1 MNQIADTLKVV
12 QVPHGLSDTVLLAII
27 AALLAVVTLVLKAVI
42 DAQAK
47 KAERV
52 AASEAAKVSN
62 RLEQV
67 EIKIDG
73 RLTQLLEI
81 SKKEAEE
88 RGHRLGTEQQKAEQK
103 TKKP

>member
-73 RLTQLLEI
+73 RLTELLEI
-81 SKKEAEE
+81 TKREAEE
-88 RGHRLGTEQQKAEQK
+88 RGRRQGNADAKN
-103 TKKP
+103 TKK